1 MAIVET
7 QYGKIEGFDA
17 DGLNVFLGIR
27 YAASPVK
34 EKRWAPPSNPAPWTG
49 ILSCN
54 EWSTQSWQPIV
65 EDLGPLEFSMSPGAG
80 ANRSEDCL
88 FLNIWTPGLDQRK
101 RPVMVWIHGGGFEGG
116 TAGTPMHDGASL
128 ARRGDVVVVTINYRL
143 GTLGFLNL
151 NEVTNGR
158 IPSTG
163 NEGLLDQIKALEWVQ
178 NNIDRFGGDP
188 NKVTLFGESAGAMSI
203 GTLLAMEAAKG
214 LFHQAILQSGAC
226 STALTK
232 TRAAEAA
239 ELVLEHAG
247 VGARADTDA
256 LLSLDPQVLMDAG
269 RAASTQLGGAMIF
282 QPCIDGKHLSDMPL
296 ERVKAGS
303 ADGIPL
309 LVGATRDEWRL
320 FTTMGGFPVEFDG
333 KLLETVL
340 SARIS
345 DPAKVI
351 SAYREARVARGQGV
365 THLDLFAAI
374 ETDRVF
380 RVPGIRLSEAMAERG
395 QDAFQFLFTWESPW
409 GDGALGSPHGID
421 IGFVFG
427 NHSFSESSSQF
438 FGRGPEADKLAH
450 LVQDAWL
457 GFAHRGV
464 PSGAIRGWDPYRT
477 DGRLTA
483 KLGESI
489 EVESDPFSEGRAI
502 WDTVDAQ
509 LGAL

>member
-7 QYGKIEGFDA
+7 QYGQVEGVDA
-17 DGLNVFLGIR
+17 NGLNIFLGIR
-27 YAASPVK
+27 YAAPPVK
-34 EKRWAPPSNPAPWTG
+34 EKRWAPPSDPAPWTG
-49 ILSCN
+49 RLSCN
-54 EWSTQSWQPIV
+54 EWSAQSWQPIV
-65 EDLGPLEFSMSPGAG
+65 EDLGPLEFTMSPGAG

-88 FLNIWTPGLDQRK
+88 FLNVWSPGLDQRK

-151 NEVTNGR
+151 NEATNGR

-203 GTLLAMEAAKG
+203 GTLLTMEAAKG

-226 STALTK
+226 STAQTK
-232 TRAAEAA
+232 SRAAEAGG
-239 ELVLEHAG
+239 LVLEHAG
-247 VGARADTDA
+247 IGASADTDTI
-256 LLSLDPQVLMDAG
+256 LSLDPQVLMDAG
-269 RAASTQLGGAMIF
+269 RAASTQLGGSMIF
-282 QPCIDGKHLSDMPL
+282 QPCIDGEHLSDMPL
-296 ERVKAGS
+296 DRINAGS

-320 FTTMGGFPVEFDG
+320 FTAMGGFPVEFDET
-333 KLLETVL
+333 LLETVL
-340 SARIS
+340 GMRIS

-351 SAYREARVARGQGV
+351 STYREARSARGLGV
-365 THLDLFAAI
+365 TPLDLFAAI

-380 RVPGIRLSEAMAERG
+380 RVPGIRLAEAVAERG

-409 GDGALGSPHGID
+409 G
-421 IGFVFG
+421 
-427 NHSFSESSSQF
+427 
-438 FGRGPEADKLAH
+438 
-450 LVQDAWL
+450 
-457 GFAHRGV
+457 
-464 PSGAIRGWDPYRT
+464 
-477 DGRLTA
+477 
-483 KLGESI
+483 
-489 EVESDPFSEGRAI
+489 
-502 WDTVDAQ
+502 
-509 LGAL
+509 